1 MYVYSDDTMYWGRC
15 VLHLCL
21 LSPSQTQANKIWY
34 DVRMLFASNSKALL
48 VPCIFISFSSFNFFL
63 FIFFFSHWGEM
74 GKGFSLFNPIF
85 FFFFY
90 FYRD

>member
-21 LSPSQTQANKIWY
+21 LSPSQTQASNIWY

-48 VPCIFISFSSFNFFL
+48 VPCIFISFSSFNFY
-63 FIFFFSHWGEM
+63 FFFSYWGGME
-74 GKGFSLFNPIF
+74 KGFSLFNPIF
-85 FFFFY
+85 
-90 FYRD
+90 